1 MLYLH
6 CILYSSLQVG
16 APAAALWQLRTRR
29 VGPGWEDEQPYLV
42 NISGTA
48 NEATLS
54 LALVNN
60 VKGWSPD
67 CDNTSNTNKFDF
79 AVQVMVVEPETG
91 TEFVGPWS
99 EAVTVAA
106 YCSPA
111 LSWTIIIVVCVV
123 VAIAVVVVVLLV
135 CRASHWWLLKKDF
148 FDKLGKELDAKFVLA
163 SVDNLDG
170 GGGGGGGGPDYEL
183 RQFDIRT
190 GGGEDGKEEDPGDT
204 DTLLLRGASS
214 SSSPGQLP
222 PPHHRQKSSASESA
236 QSDFTTSGFGGSSQ
250 GCTSAATTATLSDDS
265 SARHLP
271 SEAGSSSAVSGYIS
285 MMGGRADSGQSNYTQ
300 LALARPRTLSGP
312 ATSALHHPTSRP
324 ASYCAATSSSDSRPS
339 SLPPVPG
346 GETPI
351 VDPLAATTPGDSLPQ
366 QQLSLSDWNSFP
378 GYSLVTSTPGGLP
391 APAAAERRPTNG
403 YVPALPPSL
412 VVAPSLANTQVTMT
426 RPFLSV
432 MKLMWKAENFV
443 GFFVKKRLPVSSGL

>member
-135 CRASHWWLLKKDF
+135 CRASHWWLL
-148 FDKLGKELDAKFVLA
+148 V
-163 SVDNLDG
+163 
-170 GGGGGGGGPDYEL
+170 
-183 RQFDIRT
+183 
-190 GGGEDGKEEDPGDT
+190 
-204 DTLLLRGASS
+204 
-214 SSSPGQLP
+214 
-222 PPHHRQKSSASESA
+222 
-236 QSDFTTSGFGGSSQ
+236 
-250 GCTSAATTATLSDDS
+250 
-265 SARHLP
+265 
-271 SEAGSSSAVSGYIS
+271 
-285 MMGGRADSGQSNYTQ
+285 
-300 LALARPRTLSGP
+300 
-312 ATSALHHPTSRP
+312 
-324 ASYCAATSSSDSRPS
+324 
-339 SLPPVPG
+339 
-346 GETPI
+346 
-351 VDPLAATTPGDSLPQ
+351 
-366 QQLSLSDWNSFP
+366 
-378 GYSLVTSTPGGLP
+378 
-391 APAAAERRPTNG
+391 
-403 YVPALPPSL
+403 
-412 VVAPSLANTQVTMT
+412 
-426 RPFLSV
+426 
-432 MKLMWKAENFV
+432 
-443 GFFVKKRLPVSSGL
+443 